1 MAVTRS
7 VSPCRYKPCATS
19 PDRYATPAGVTGTEV
34 AMRRYHSPERWYP
47 VMASGLLESIDRS
60 TQLAGHNRLALLL
73 FRLDER
79 QIFGIN
85 VFKVQEVIPK
95 PPLSWLPSSHE
106 LVKGVAD
113 IRGRMI
119 PVIDLNR
126 AIGQPSDDK
135 AAHVIVTEYNRSIQG
150 FLVRA
155 VERIIHVNV
164 EHVRPPPDG
173 AGEGGYL
180 TAITQYNN
188 ELVEIIDVE
197 KVLSDVVGVQAGLS
211 DAIREE
217 AEGVHHSRRRVL
229 VVDDS
234 RVARNQIE
242 KTLNQL
248 GIECTL
254 VNDGR
259 EALRYLQALA
269 AKDEPINDSL
279 LMMISDVEMPDM
291 DGYRLTTEIRRD
303 PKMKDLYVMLH
314 TSLSGVFNNAMVE
327 RVGANKFIAKFS
339 ADELATGVL
348 DRLKAVALESA

>member
-1 MAVTRS
+1 
-7 VSPCRYKPCATS
+7 
-19 PDRYATPAGVTGTEV
+19 
-34 AMRRYHSPERWYP
+34 
-47 VMASGLLESIDRS
+47 MASGLLESIDRS

-106 LVKGVAD
+106 LVRGVAD

-126 AIGQPSDDK
+126 AIGQPSDEH

-197 KVLSDVVGVQAGLS
+197 RVLSDVVGAQAALS
-211 DAIREE
+211 EALREE
-217 AEGVHHSRRRVL
+217 AETVAHSRRRVL

-259 EALRYLQALA
+259 EALQYLQALA
-269 AKDEPINDSL
+269 ARDEPINDSL
-279 LMMISDVEMPDM
+279 LMVISDVEMPDM

-303 PKMKDLYVMLH
+303 PKMKSLYVMLH

-348 DRLKAVALESA
+348 DRLKAVALETA

>member
-1 MAVTRS
+1 
-7 VSPCRYKPCATS
+7 
-19 PDRYATPAGVTGTEV
+19 
-34 AMRRYHSPERWYP
+34 
-47 VMASGLLESIDRS
+47 MASGLLESIDRS

-95 PPLSWLPSSHE
+95 PALSWLPSSHP

-119 PVIDLNR
+119 PVIDLSR
-126 AIGQPSDDK
+126 AIGQPSDEQ
-135 AAHVIVTEYNRSIQG
+135 AAHVIVTEYNRSVQG

-173 AGEGGYL
+173 AGEGGYMI
-180 TAITQYNN
+180 AITQYNN

-197 KVLSDVVGVQAGLS
+197 KVLSDVVGVQAALS
-211 DAIREE
+211 ESIREE
-217 AEGVHHSRRRVL
+217 AAGIGASRRRVL

-248 GIECTL
+248 GIECTM

-269 AKDEPINDSL
+269 AKDEPITDSL

-303 PKMKDLYVMLH
+303 PKMKNLYVMLH
-314 TSLSGVFNNAMVE
+314 TSLSGVFNSAMAE
-327 RVGANKFIAKFS
+327 RVGADRFIAKFS
-339 ADELATGVL
+339 ADELATSVL
-348 DRLKAVALESA
+348 DHLKAVVLESA

>member
-1 MAVTRS
+1 MAT
-7 VSPCRYKPCATS
+7 
-19 PDRYATPAGVTGTEV
+19 
-34 AMRRYHSPERWYP
+34 
-47 VMASGLLESIDRS
+47 GLLESIDRS

-95 PPLSWLPSSHE
+95 PALSWLPSSHA

-119 PVIDLNR
+119 PVIDLSR

-164 EHVRPPPDG
+164 EHVRPPPEG
-173 AGEGGYL
+173 AGEGGYM
-180 TAITQYNN
+180 TAMTQYNN

-197 KVLSDVVGVQAGLS
+197 KVLSDVVGVQAALS
-211 DAIREE
+211 DAIRDE
-217 AEGVHHSRRRVL
+217 AASIGHSRRRVL

-248 GIECTL
+248 GIECTT

-269 AKDEPINDSL
+269 AKDEPITDSL

-327 RVGANKFIAKFS
+327 RVGANRFIAKFS

-348 DRLKAVALESA
+348 DRLKAVALETA

>member
-1 MAVTRS
+1 
-7 VSPCRYKPCATS
+7 
-19 PDRYATPAGVTGTEV
+19 
-34 AMRRYHSPERWYP
+34 
-47 VMASGLLESIDRS
+47 MASGLLESIDRS

-85 VFKVQEVIPK
+85 VFKVQEVIPR
-95 PPLSWLPSSHE
+95 PALSWLPSSHP

-119 PVIDLNR
+119 PVIDLSR
-126 AIGQPSDDK
+126 AIGQPSDEQ
-135 AAHVIVTEYNRSIQG
+135 AAHVIVTEYNRSVQG

-173 AGEGGYL
+173 AGEGGYM

-197 KVLSDVVGVQAGLS
+197 KVLSDVVGVQAALS
-211 DAIREE
+211 ESIREE
-217 AEGVHHSRRRVL
+217 AAGIGASRRRVL

-269 AKDEPINDSL
+269 AKDEPITDTL

-303 PKMKDLYVMLH
+303 PKMKNLYVMLH
-314 TSLSGVFNNAMVE
+314 TSLSGVFNSAMAE
-327 RVGANKFIAKFS
+327 RVGADRFIAKFS
-339 ADELATGVL
+339 ADELATSVL
-348 DRLKAVALESA
+348 DHLKAVVLESA

>member
-1 MAVTRS
+1 
-7 VSPCRYKPCATS
+7 
-19 PDRYATPAGVTGTEV
+19 
-34 AMRRYHSPERWYP
+34 
-47 VMASGLLESIDRS
+47 MASGLLESIDRS

-95 PPLSWLPSSHE
+95 PALSWLPSSHP

-119 PVIDLNR
+119 PVIDLSR
-126 AIGQPSDDK
+126 AIGQPSDEQ
-135 AAHVIVTEYNRSIQG
+135 AAHVIVTEYNRSVQG

-173 AGEGGYL
+173 AGEGGYM

-197 KVLSDVVGVQAGLS
+197 KVLSDVVGVQAALS
-211 DAIREE
+211 ESIREE
-217 AEGVHHSRRRVL
+217 AAGIGASRRRVL

-248 GIECTL
+248 GIECTM

-269 AKDEPINDSL
+269 AKDEPITDTL

-303 PKMKDLYVMLH
+303 PKMKNLYVMLH
-314 TSLSGVFNNAMVE
+314 TSLSGVFNSAMAE
-327 RVGANKFIAKFS
+327 RVGADRFIAKFS
-339 ADELATGVL
+339 ADELATSVL
-348 DRLKAVALESA
+348 DHLKAVVLESA